1 MKDEVLEMKQMQMML
16 GCMMLFPASF
26 AASVD
31 VTGEVQLPNKKMAS
45 QAVVV
50 LEGAQKARPMPKA
63 MIDQRDKTF
72 VPHVLVVTTGTTVEF
87 PNNDVVFH
95 NVFAYYDAKRFDL
108 GMYPRG
114 KSKQVTFDKP
124 GVVALL
130 CSVHSEMSAYIYVAD
145 SPYYA
150 LTDRRG
156 SFGIKDVPPG
166 DYILKAWH
174 ESGSVYTQR
183 ISVKAG
189 TAPDLKIQLTRPA
202 AKNMQNQKVT
212 N

>member
-1 MKDEVLEMKQMQMML
+1 MKRIQAIL
-16 GCMMLFPASF
+16 GCILLFSAGV

-31 VTGEVQLPNKKMAS
+31 ITGEVQLSNKKMAS
-45 QAVVV
+45 QAVVI
-50 LEGAQKARPMPKA
+50 LEGTQKAKPVPKA
-63 MIDQRDKTF
+63 MMDQKDKTF
-72 VPHVLVVTTGTTVEF
+72 VPHVLIVTTGTTVEF

-124 GVVALL
+124 GVVAIL
-130 CSVHSEMSAYIYVAD
+130 CSVHSEMSAYIYVTD
-145 SPYYA
+145 SPFYA

-156 SFGIKDVPPG
+156 SFRIKDVPPG
-166 DYILKAWH
+166 DYLLRAWH
-174 ESGSVYTQR
+174 ESGSTYVQR
-183 ISVKAG
+183 ISVRAG
-189 TAPDLKIQLTRPA
+189 TSPNLKIQLKRPT
-202 AKNMQNQKVT
+202 AKNMQNQNVT